1 MRLPVALPVN
11 SPEKHVKK
19 ELVWIYMPTRI
30 FVGYVY
36 HLHRQRLLDVL
47 NGVSVGGL
55 HTNGELLPV
64 SEVVLDYPGGKEV
77 AMGFAL
83 VNKANILFVRK
94 AEHDLTR
101 QSSKAN
107 GHKLYPVVDK
117 IPVAVKLHMP
127 CYPLIGQM
135 HCAKGQWPS
144 DLLNMRERF
153 LALTNVEILPA
164 TGTSESGISFL
175 AVNKEQI
182 IYVEQG

>member
-1 MRLPVALPVN
+1 LKLPVALPVN

-19 ELVWIYMPTRI
+19 ELVWIYTPTYI
-30 FVGYVY
+30 FIGYVY

-55 HTNGELLPV
+55 HTNEELLPV
-64 SEVVLDYPGGKEV
+64 SEVVLDYPSEKEV
-77 AMGFAL
+77 AMRFAL
-83 VNKANILFVRK
+83 INKANILFVRE

-101 QSSKAN
+101 QSSKASD
-107 GHKLYPVVDK
+107 HKLYPLVDK
-117 IPVAVKLHMP
+117 IPVAAKLHMP
-127 CYPLIGQM
+127 DYTLIGQM

-144 DLLNMRERF
+144 DLLNTGERF

>member
-19 ELVWIYMPTRI
+19 ELVWIYTPTCI

-36 HLHRQRLLDVL
+36 HLHRQRLLDIL

-55 HTNGELLPV
+55 HTNEELLPV

-77 AMGFAL
+77 AMRFAL
-83 VNKANILFVRK
+83 VNKANILFVRE

-101 QSSKAN
+101 QSSKEN
-107 GHKLYPVVDK
+107 SHKLYPVVDK
-117 IPVAVKLHMP
+117 IPVTAKLHMP
-127 CYPLIGQM
+127 SYTLIGQM

-144 DLLNMRERF
+144 DLLNMGERF
-153 LALTNVEILPA
+153 LALTNVEMLSA

-175 AVNKEQI
+175 AINKEQI